1 MTNRELIEFLRATSP
16 RLRDAW
22 DHLAQRPWDAGAQLQ
37 FARELQRHPEALTA
51 WRRYH
56 DARPSRR
63 RREVSR
69 AA

>member
-1 MTNRELIEFLRATSP
+1 MTNRELIEFLRAASP

-22 DHLAQRPWDAGAQLQ
+22 DHLAQRPWDAVAQLQ
-37 FARELQRHPEALTA
+37 FARELERHPEALTA

-56 DARPSRR
+56 EERPSRR
-63 RREVSR
+63 HREVSR